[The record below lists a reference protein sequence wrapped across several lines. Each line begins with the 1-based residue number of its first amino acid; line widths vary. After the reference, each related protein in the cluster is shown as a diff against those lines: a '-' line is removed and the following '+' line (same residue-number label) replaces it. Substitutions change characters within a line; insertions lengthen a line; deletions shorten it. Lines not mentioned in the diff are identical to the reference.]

1 MKIHTYIA
9 LGAFAWIGL
18 TSCET
23 RESLVGGDVVMKEGY
38 GALELLVTA
47 KEPVETKAVS
57 TTKFPVIIAEKESE
71 EVVEEYTV
79 GTLPETILL
88 PVGDYT
94 VTAHSSAELEKRMES
109 PYYEGSADLA
119 IANGV
124 TKQTT
129 VTCTQKNSRV
139 RLEYEDD
146 FLTTFKEWLVTI
158 DDGSE
163 SVLVYTHEDGLSPRD
178 VYYLFDDKVKSIV
191 VNVSA
196 KTTAGE
202 TVAGNY
208 RFTKADAPEGYEGDT
223 EYFTGGDA
231 LVVKLTALSL
241 DAPTTGEVNQIG
253 VTVNVSFAN
262 SNTSVIIPV
271 EDLGSTGDEP
281 GTGDEDDNPSQ
292 GGDGAV
298 TLTFPKDITIGSY
311 GAGIPSETVNVNIKT
326 PNGLAKMNV
335 RINGGNDDFDDI
347 LHELR
352 MDGQSFKMDSLGC
365 DVVDNKDF
373 DALLKQ
379 VDPTLAAPS
388 YGVDEYDFPI
398 SFFFSMLTVTGAT
411 DEGKAHEFYID
422 VTDKLGNKASGIYK
436 VTIYQEEDEE

>member
-292 GGDGAV
+292 GGSAEELSVTFPNNGHISFKSDASDAPERADAELKAAKGIKNVIVKISSTSEDFVSALTELKERSDDDGGPVDFLTGEDLVGNMAVKSLFEELRKQLDLPKVGDLSYTFPIANFFTLMSGMTGEHTFEIKLIDTEGNELADELLV
-298 TLTFPKDITIGSY
+298 TLT
-311 GAGIPSETVNVNIKT
+311 E
-326 PNGLAKMNV
+326 
-335 RINGGNDDFDDI
+335 
-347 LHELR
+347 
-352 MDGQSFKMDSLGC
+352 
-365 DVVDNKDF
+365 
-373 DALLKQ
+373 
-379 VDPTLAAPS
+379 
-388 YGVDEYDFPI
+388 
-398 SFFFSMLTVTGAT
+398 
-411 DEGKAHEFYID
+411 
-422 VTDKLGNKASGIYK
+422 
-436 VTIYQEEDEE
+436 

>member
-253 VTVNVSFAN
+253 VTVNVTFAN

-292 GGDGAV
+292 GGESGGAIQ
-298 TLTFPKDITIGSY
+298 IT
-311 GAGIPSETVNVNIKT
+311 E
-326 PNGLAKMNV
+326 PNGNSYLVNGVTYPMADGSIPNVVINMAFENGLKNMYVLASSTHEYFGFLLGMM
-335 RINGGNDDFDDI
+335 GGLTTSPGLDLTSQDAIEANLGELFD
-347 LHELR
+347 LPKVGNSTYSFTLKKELLDL
-352 MDGQSFKMDSLGC
+352 MQEQGCPGVHTFQLTAVDTDG
-365 DVVDNKDF
+365 N
-373 DALLKQ
+373 
-379 VDPTLAAPS
+379 
-388 YGVDEYDFPI
+388 
-398 SFFFSMLTVTGAT
+398 TVTKT
-411 DEGKAHEFYID
+411 
-422 VTDKLGNKASGIYK
+422 LK
-436 VTIYQEEDEE
+436 VTIVES